1 MLTKTNSISPFGQH
15 LRVGQTQWR
24 LDRLPTEI
32 SDQYEDDL
40 DILGVASNAYESN
53 IQLNQ
58 NLTGMSAFESII
70 RFGIHAINE
79 TDGLDGLNL
88 TPEQVE
94 HLGYRVSLF
103 LAHNDWVLDYAK
115 EKVNEE
121 YGTNL

>member
-1 MLTKTNSISPFGQH
+1 MLTKTNSINPFEH
-15 LRVGQTQWR
+15 ELRVGQTNWR
-24 LDRLPTEI
+24 LDRLPTEV
-32 SDQYEDDL
+32 SDQFEDDL
-40 DILGVASNAYESN
+40 DILGVASNAYDSKIE
-53 IQLNQ
+53 LNQ

-79 TDGLDGLNL
+79 TDGLEGLQL

-94 HLGYRVSLF
+94 QLGYRVALF

-115 EKVNEE
+115 EKINEE